1 MSRKTIKPLSL
12 LLALFLQ
19 LSYVPAY
26 AAQNQVTGSVEGRVY
41 DVNTSLGIA
50 GATVL
55 ARNQETGLERTALTR
70 GDGVYVIRLMPS
82 GPYTITATALNY
94 ENVPNSTL
102 STLENFP
109 IRITQEGKVP
119 LPPIALHLI
128 GSPLPTPPGTPP
140 TATQPPVTQPPVTQP
155 PVTQPGQRPQGSTGL
170 NDASESE
177 QLVNTSNATRGGN
190 FDRLQLLALPFPGI
204 RTFDDLA
211 FLLPGVAPPPLAI
224 GRTIGPGIGA
234 GVGTSGQFSVN
245 GLRSR
250 SNNFTI
256 DGSDNND
263 EDVGVRRQ
271 GFTSL
276 VPQSIESLQEYH
288 VATLLPEPQY
298 GRNMAAQVDAVSRS
312 GGDNF
317 HGTLY
322 GFFTHNSL
330 RARDAFDLTGG
341 PQSFTLT
348 SSGRTVLRDGSPL
361 TVANPVDGENKF
373 TRAQYGLVFGGP
385 IVKRKTHFFVS
396 AERQDIDADRE
407 SHFAV
412 PNIADRG
419 LFGQGDKGLRIPVR
433 RSRLTLITVP
443 TTLNGDAFL
452 SLFPFP
458 NNPIGPYGNNTFT
471 EILPADADGV
481 ILSGKLDHN
490 IKAWGKD
497 HVLTG
502 RYNFTDDDTIL
513 PVTGEALFSSL
524 DALVRTQNLSVIFTS
539 QLSDNM
545 ANTAR
550 FSFGRTTLGFEEVRD
565 PNLLPSQIFPDI
577 PFLLNR
583 PLFENVTMPGK
594 TGPMFVTRGRDTET
608 LGAGLNSNFLNG
620 YDPGKGTGPIG
631 QVLISGFS
639 PIGVDVFNFP
649 QGRTNNTFQYA
660 DTLIYDVG
668 RHNLSMGFDIRQ
680 NHLDSFLDRNSRVI
694 ALFTAAKDIA
704 KTSLSTKVIENTGP
718 KGGGFYLGRD
728 YAALGTPGGYYQN
741 LTLGSD
747 TNIKL
752 RYWQNNF
759 FFADQFRVSPDFT
772 LTLGLRYELN
782 TVPTEKDRRIESTFD
797 DPEVQKFIALE
808 KQKLGV
814 SGLERFLAGRS
825 KIYDSDHN
833 NIAPHIAFAW
843 DPTGKGKMAL
853 RGGYGI
859 YYDQI
864 LGAVI
869 SQSRTVYPNFFT
881 VNCAGTIYGGLG
893 PNLDGKKGISA
904 GYTNCGI
911 LTKPGTL
918 NTFNEGTLALISEK
932 TGMNLSS
939 VSDLLIFLASISA
952 AGPGFTLPEADLV
965 TPYAQHW
972 GLTLERSFDKGYLL
986 SAAYVGTKG
995 AHLLRFATPN
1005 GGPNAI
1011 PRIGKIV
1018 ATTNG
1023 EGKGSEPVV
1032 INTGTNANIIP
1043 ISREFP
1049 LLGSFTSIESDANS
1063 IYHSLQLQLNKRFSN
1078 NVQFTTAYTWSH
1090 AIDEVSDVFE
1100 LAGARAL
1107 PQDSND
1113 FRSERGDANF
1123 DVRHRFV
1130 YSLIWELPFYSDNKI
1145 LGGWQL
1151 ASIGTFQTAQP
1162 YTLLNC
1168 CDANLDG
1175 NLTDRIGSRNA
1186 FRAQG
1191 IATVDL
1197 ALNKNFKFSEA
1208 QRLEFRTEVFNLFN
1222 RTHFGIPV
1230 HQLFFGGFT
1239 DRPLDEKIYVDTTVP
1254 ARTIQ
1259 FGLRYSF

>member
-1 MSRKTIKPLSL
+1 MPRKIIKPLSL
-12 LLALFLQ
+12 FLILFLQ
-19 LSYVPAY
+19 LGYVTAY
-26 AAQNQVTGSVEGRVY
+26 VAQNQVTGSVEGRVY
-41 DVNTSLGIA
+41 DVDTIQGIA

-70 GDGVYVIRLMPS
+70 TDGAYIIRLMPS
-82 GPYTITATALNY
+82 GPYTITATAPGY
-94 ENVPNSTL
+94 ENVPNSPL
-102 STLENFP
+102 STLVNFP
-109 IRITQEGKVP
+109 IRISQEGKVD
-119 LPPIALHLI
+119 LPPIALHRI
-128 GSPLPTPPGTPP
+128 GAPTPTTPGAQPP
-140 TATQPPVTQPPVTQP
+140 VTQPPATQPPVTQPPGTQP
-155 PVTQPGQRPQGSTGL
+155 PVTQPAQQPQTSTDL
-170 NDASESE
+170 TVTSESE
-177 QLVNTSNATRGGN
+177 RLVNTRNATRGGN
-190 FDRLQLLALPFPGI
+190 FDRLQLLSLPFSGI

-211 FLLPGVAPPPLAI
+211 FLLPGVALPPLAI

-312 GGDNF
+312 GGDGF
-317 HGTLY
+317 HGTIY
-322 GFFTHNSL
+322 GFFTHKSL
-330 RARDAFDLTGG
+330 RARDAFDQTGG
-341 PQSFTLT
+341 AQSFTL
-348 SSGRTVLRDGSPL
+348 SSGGRNVLLDGSPL
-361 TVANPVDGENKF
+361 TVTNPVDGENKF
-373 TRAQYGLVFGGP
+373 TRAQYGFVFGGP

-396 AERQDIDADRE
+396 LERQDINADRE

-412 PNIADRG
+412 PTVADRG
-419 LFGQGDKGLRIPVR
+419 LFGQGDRGLRIPVR
-433 RSRLTLITVP
+433 DSQITLSATP

-458 NNPIGPYGNNTFT
+458 NNPGGPYGNNTFT
-471 EILPADADGV
+471 EVLPADADGV
-481 ILSGKLDHN
+481 IFSGKLDQN

-497 HVLTG
+497 HVLTV

-539 QLSDNM
+539 PISGNM

-565 PNLLPSQIFPDI
+565 PNLLPSSVFPNV

-583 PLFENVTMPGK
+583 PMFINVTLPG
-594 TGPMFVTRGRDTET
+594 GPPSFKRGGVDTET
-608 LGAGLNSNFLNG
+608 LGIRNPPSNLNLPNFG
-620 YDPGKGTGPIG
+620 YDPGNGTGPVG
-631 QVLISGFS
+631 QVLITGFS
-639 PIGVDVFNFP
+639 PVGVDVFNFP

-660 DTLIYDVG
+660 DTLIYDRG
-668 RHNLSMGFDIRQ
+668 RHSLSMGVDIRQ
-680 NHLDSFLDRNSRVI
+680 NHLDSFLDRNSRAI
-694 ALFTAAKDIA
+694 ALFTAAADISA
-704 KTSLSTKVIENTGP
+704 SQFSKNLPNTGP
-718 KGGGFYLGRD
+718 GGFYLGRD
-728 YAALGTPGGYYQN
+728 YAALGTPGGYYQS
-741 LTLGSD
+741 LSTGGD
-747 TNIKL
+747 TNIRL

-759 FFADQFRVSPDFT
+759 FFADQYRVSPNFT

-782 TVPTEKDRRIESTFD
+782 TVPTEKDRRIESTFNSAQ
-797 DPEVQKFIALE
+797 VQRFIELE
-808 KQKLGV
+808 KQNQGV
-814 SGLERFLAGRS
+814 SGLEQFLAGRS
-825 KIYDSDHN
+825 KIYDSDTN

-843 DPTGKGKMAL
+843 DPTGKGKMAI

-881 VNCAGTIYGGLG
+881 VNCAGTIYGGNAG
-893 PNLDGKKGISA
+893 FST

-911 LTKPGTL
+911 LSRPGTL
-918 NTFNEGTLALISEK
+918 NTSRLPLEALSDALIS
-932 TGMNLSS
+932 
-939 VSDLLIFLASISA
+939 LARDSNGA
-952 AGPGFTLPEADLV
+952 AGPGFTLPNAGLV

-972 GLTLERSFDKGYLL
+972 GLTVERAFSEGYIF

-1005 GGPNAI
+1005 GGPNSI
-1011 PRIGKIV
+1011 PRLDSIAV
-1018 ATTNG
+1018 VTLDRN
-1023 EGKGSEPVV
+1023 KGPVPVV
-1032 INTGTNANIIP
+1032 INSGTNANTTP
-1043 ISREFP
+1043 VDRQFP

-1107 PQDSND
+1107 PQDNND

-1130 YSLIWELPFYSDNKI
+1130 YSLIWGLPFYSDNEI

-1175 NLTDRIGSRNA
+1175 NLTDRIGSRNQ

-1191 IATVDL
+1191 TATVDL
-1197 ALNKNFKFSEA
+1197 ALNKNFKFNES

-1230 HQLFFGGFT
+1230 HQLFFGGFGP
-1239 DRPLDEKIYVDTTVP
+1239 RPLSEKNYVDTTVP
-1254 ARTIQ
+1254 ARTVQ